1 MDEIKQRYDSVN
13 IMRIVSALLV
23 IAIHT
28 SIFGSV
34 NPTANAIVTKGISR
48 IAVPFFFIST
58 GYFMFKNINR
68 EGYIKNFIKRLV
80 KIYLI
85 IGVIDVFLIIPYISV
100 RLQGGFIKALQVIL
114 IGGITE
120 SLWYVPAIILSVL
133 VVSVFIKKNWIK
145 PLVIVSILLYII
157 GILGDSYYGL
167 IVNTPLEKIVD
178 IYKMI
183 FINTRNGITFSVPF
197 VAIGALMAKGNIV
210 NSIKN
215 IKYAVLGFSIL
226 LGIEAY
232 LLNANNIAIDT
243 NMYISLILLVPAI
256 FICLLNLKFE
266 ISERTSNILREMS
279 LWVYC
284 VHETIMLMLLIYV
297 GNFNTIMMF
306 LIVSSIS
313 IFIAYLIS
321 SKKVKMPANNIKKER
336 VIAWSFLALAIIIL
350 TANSIKGSKS
360 AYNPS
365 DSFNL
370 DGEAT
375 DIVGPLYKISDENS
389 SLYIYGDYYAG
400 AEDMYPLNEAV
411 QEAIK
416 NSDGIVVEANS
427 PNQSDNRYIEL
438 STYDKDD
445 NIENHITT
453 EALEMLK
460 EVSSEKKMKF
470 DQIKSFRAI
479 TINSVFQM
487 LYSDVEGHSINYSPQ
502 GFVDTLASNYE
513 KEKIPMMD
521 IYEYLNNIISATS
534 EVEDA
539 SIKLI
544 KYYKEIKPENLIKSL
559 ELWKNGDLEALNKFD
574 LVEESLNDTEKKGY
588 QKIYS
593 VYKNYYD
600 EVNSKHNE
608 IYLGK
613 VRDFIK
619 EDKNYFIS
627 ISSGIMGGENGLLE
641 KLNKEGYKVEKV
653 DKK

>member
-1 MDEIKQRYDSVN
+1 MEEIKQRYDSVN
-13 IMRIVSALLV
+13 IMRMVSALLV

-28 SIFGSV
+28 SIFGSI
-34 NPTANAIVTKGISR
+34 NQTANDIVTKSISR

-68 EGYIKNFIKRLV
+68 QGYIKSFIKRLV

-85 IGVIDVFLIIPYISV
+85 IGVIDVLLIMPYVSV

-133 VVSVFIKKNWIK
+133 VVSVFIKKNWVK

-157 GILGDSYYGL
+157 GLLGDSYYGL

-178 IYKMI
+178 IYKTI

-197 VAIGALMAKGNIV
+197 VAIGALMAKGNIA

-256 FICLLNLKFE
+256 FLCLLNLKFE

-321 SKKVKMPANNIKKER
+321 AKKVKIPAVNIKKER

-350 TANSIKGSKS
+350 ATNSIKGSKS
-360 AYNPS
+360 VNNSSTA
-365 DSFNL
+365 FNL

-389 SLYIYGDYYAG
+389 SLYIYGNFIAG
-400 AEDMYPLNEAV
+400 TEDMYPLNEAV

-416 NSDGIVVEANS
+416 NSDGIVVETNQ
-427 PNQSDNRYIEL
+427 PNPSDNRYIEL
-438 STYDKDD
+438 STYAKDD
-445 NIENHITT
+445 SIENHISS

-460 EVSSEKKMKF
+460 EVLSGKNMKF
-470 DQIKSFRAI
+470 DQVKSYRAMVI
-479 TINSVFQM
+479 GSIFQM
-487 LYSDVEGHSINYSPQ
+487 LYSEVEGYSMNYSPQ
-502 GFVDTLASNYE
+502 GFVEAFASKYE
-513 KEKIPMMD
+513 KDKIPMMD
-521 IYEYLNNIISATS
+521 IYELLTDMVSVSN

-559 ELWKNGDLEALNKFD
+559 ELWKNGDLEAFNKFD
-574 LVEESLNDTEKKGY
+574 VVEESLNDSEKKEY
-588 QKIYS
+588 QKIND
-593 VYKNYYD
+593 VYKKRNGELNNKYY
-600 EVNSKHNE
+600 E
-608 IYLGK
+608 IYLDK
-613 VRDFIK
+613 LKDFMK
-619 EDKNYFIS
+619 EDKNYFVS
-627 ISSGIMGGENGLLE
+627 ISYDFMGGENGILE
-641 KLNKEGYKVEKV
+641 RLIKEGYKVEKV
-653 DKK
+653 EKK

>member
-1 MDEIKQRYDSVN
+1 MEEIKQRYDSVN
-13 IMRIVSALLV
+13 IMRMVSALLV

-28 SIFGSV
+28 SIFGSI
-34 NPTANAIVTKGISR
+34 NQTANDIVTKGISR

-68 EGYIKNFIKRLV
+68 QGYIKSFIKRLV

-85 IGVIDVFLIIPYISV
+85 IGVIDVLLIMPYVSV

-133 VVSVFIKKNWIK
+133 VVSVFIKKNWVK

-157 GILGDSYYGL
+157 GLLGDSYYGL

-178 IYKMI
+178 IYKML

-197 VAIGALMAKGNIV
+197 VAIGALMAKGNIA

-226 LGIEAY
+226 LGIEGY

-256 FICLLNLKFE
+256 FLCLLNLKFE

-321 SKKVKMPANNIKKER
+321 AKKVKIPAVNIKKER

-350 TANSIKGSKS
+350 ATNSIKGSKS
-360 AYNPS
+360 VNNSSTA
-365 DSFNL
+365 FNL

-389 SLYIYGDYYAG
+389 SLYIYGYYSAG
-400 AEDMYPLNEAV
+400 TQDMYPLNEAV
-411 QEAIK
+411 QEAVK
-416 NSDGIVVEANS
+416 NSDGVVVEVNT
-427 PNQSDNRYIEL
+427 PNPSDNRYIEL
-438 STYDKDD
+438 SMYAKDD
-445 NIENHITT
+445 SIEKHITS
-453 EALEMLK
+453 EALEILK
-460 EVSSEKKMKF
+460 EISSEKNMRF
-470 DQIKSFRAI
+470 DQIKSYKPIPIGSNFR
-479 TINSVFQM
+479 M
-487 LYSDVEGHSINYSPQ
+487 LYSEVEGHSMNYSPQ
-502 GFVDTLASNYE
+502 GFVEAFASKYE
-513 KEKIPMMD
+513 KDKIPMMD
-521 IYEYLNNIISATS
+521 IYELLTDMVSVSN

-559 ELWKNGDLEALNKFD
+559 ELWKNGDLEAFNKFD
-574 LVEESLNDTEKKGY
+574 SVEESLNDTEKKEY
-588 QKIYS
+588 QKIND
-593 VYKNYYD
+593 VYK
-600 EVNSKHNE
+600 KHNDELNNKYYE

-613 VRDFIK
+613 LKDFMK
-619 EDKNYFIS
+619 EDKNYFVS
-627 ISSGIMGGENGLLE
+627 ISSDFMGGENGILE
-641 KLNKEGYKVEKV
+641 RLIKEGYKVEKI